1 MIAIIDYGRGN
12 LYSVEKAFTKLVG
25 AETVVTSDPDRIAA
39 AEKVVLP
46 GVGAFGDCM
55 HNLEQAGLVDV
66 IRQVVERGTPFL
78 GICLG
83 LQLLF
88 EGSEEDPGVAGLG
101 IIPGMV
107 RRIEAPELKIPHMG
121 WNSLQWHTASPLF
134 TRMPE
139 RPYVYFVHSY
149 HAVPKDQ
156 KVITATTIYGQV
168 VTAAIGQGNVQAVQ
182 FHPEK
187 SSTLGMQMLANF
199 KEMPL

>member
-12 LYSVEKAFTKLVG
+12 LYSVEKAFTKLR

-39 AEKVVLP
+39 ANKVVLP
-46 GVGAFGDCM
+46 GVGAFGACM
-55 HNLEQAGLVDV
+55 HNLEQAGLIDV

-88 EGSEEDPGVAGLG
+88 DGSEEDPGVAGLG

-107 RRIEAPELKIPHMG
+107 RKIEAPELKIPHMG
-121 WNSLQWHTASPLF
+121 WNSSQWHTASPLF